1 MCANSWNVKEM
12 IAMAVHCTRF
22 RLKGCCM
29 SGSGE
34 QHLVACIRAA
44 VAAVLLVGPDCIQM
58 QA

>member
-1 MCANSWNVKEM
+1 
-12 IAMAVHCTRF
+12 MAVHCTRF